1 MELILHRS
9 VAHFALYLV
18 AVLFAAVM
26 TLAPASAHPGHQD
39 EGAHA
44 SVHRRIEATPGLAL
58 KKAPLKSIGSVSAEI
73 TTATMAP
80 SAESDSSSGDAACR
94 HGSGCC
100 GTGCCSAFIVAVA
113 PVLPL
118 AIPVALVR
126 RVWTFE
132 TRSGVEPNSLLEPPN
147 FRA

>member
-1 MELILHRS
+1 
-9 VAHFALYLV
+9 
-18 AVLFAAVM
+18 VM
-26 TLAPASAHPGHQD
+26 TLAPAAAHPGHYD
-39 EGAHA
+39 EGPHA
-44 SVHRRIEATPGLAL
+44 AAVHRHIGAAAPGSAL
-58 KKAPLKSIGSVSAEI
+58 KTPPLKAIALVSAEI

-94 HGSGCC
+94 HGLGCC
-100 GTGCCSAFIVAVA
+100 GTGCCSTFIVAVA

-118 AIPVALVR
+118 AIPVALAR